1 MNNVDIAFKV
11 LKLFNDNNID
21 AYLVGGTSRDYLLYG
36 NFSDIDI
43 CSKGLPSVNEEILKD
58 YEISN
63 KDGKFYGVLK
73 YKVFDREIEVTTLR
87 KEGEYIKNRR
97 PKTIE
102 FIDSLYLDSLRR
114 DFTINAI
121 YIDVYE
127 NVYDYHNGIND
138 LNNKVIRMIGD
149 PLKRINE
156 DALRIL
162 RAIRFSS
169 YLNFEI
175 EENLK
180 ETILSNYNLVYSL
193 NKNTLRK
200 EINKFLLFKDLKEV
214 EYLFSKFNLKLGDL
228 YEY

>member
-1 MNNVDIAFKV
+1 MNNVDVAFKV
-11 LKLFNDNNID
+11 LKLFKDNNID

-58 YEISN
+58 YEMSN

-102 FIDSLYLDSLRR
+102 FIDSLYIDSLRR

-121 YIDVYE
+121 YIDAYK
-127 NVYDYHNGIND
+127 NVYDYHNGVND

-200 EINKFLLFKDLKEV
+200 EINKFLLFKDIKEV
-214 EYLFSKFNLKLGDL
+214 EDLFSKFNLKLGDL

>member
-11 LKLFNDNNID
+11 LKMFKDNNID

-58 YEISN
+58 YEMSN

-102 FIDSLYLDSLRR
+102 FIDSLYIDSLRR

-121 YIDVYE
+121 YIDAYK
-127 NVYDYHNGIND
+127 NVYDYHNGVND

-200 EINKFLLFKDLKEV
+200 EINKFLLFKDIKEV
-214 EYLFSKFNLKLGDL
+214 EDLFSKFNLKLGDL

>member
-58 YEISN
+58 YEMSN

-97 PKTIE
+97 PKSIE
-102 FIDSLYLDSLRR
+102 FIDSLYIDSLRR

-121 YIDVYE
+121 YIDAYK
-127 NVYDYHNGIND
+127 NVYDYHNGVND

-200 EINKFLLFKDLKEV
+200 EINKFLLFKDYKEV
-214 EYLFSKFNLKLGDL
+214 EDLFSKFNLKLGDL

>member
-43 CSKGLPSVNEEILKD
+43 CSKGLASVNEEILKD
-58 YEISN
+58 YEMSN

-102 FIDSLYLDSLRR
+102 FIDSLYIDSLRR

-121 YIDVYE
+121 YIDAYK
-127 NVYDYHNGIND
+127 NVYDYHNGVND

-200 EINKFLLFKDLKEV
+200 EINKFLLFKDIKEV
-214 EYLFSKFNLKLGDL
+214 EDLFSKFNLKLGDL

>member
-11 LKLFNDNNID
+11 LKLFKDNNID

-58 YEISN
+58 YEMSN

-97 PKTIE
+97 PKSIE
-102 FIDSLYLDSLRR
+102 FIDSLYIDSLRR

-121 YIDVYE
+121 YIDAYK
-127 NVYDYHNGIND
+127 NVYDYHNGVND

-193 NKNTLRK
+193 NKNTLKK
-200 EINKFLLFKDLKEV
+200 EIDKFLEFKRIDEIKEILLKYKIEL
-214 EYLFSKFNLKLGDL
+214 EKL

>member
-58 YEISN
+58 YEMSN

-97 PKTIE
+97 PKRIE
-102 FIDSLYLDSLRR
+102 FIDSLYIDSLRR

-121 YIDVYE
+121 YIDAYK
-127 NVYDYHNGIND
+127 NVYDYHNGVND

-200 EINKFLLFKDLKEV
+200 EINKFILFKDIKEV
-214 EYLFSKFNLKLGDL
+214 EDLFSKFNLKLGDL

>member
-11 LKLFNDNNID
+11 LRLFKDNNID

-58 YEISN
+58 YEMSN

-102 FIDSLYLDSLRR
+102 FIDSLYIDSLRR

-121 YIDVYE
+121 YIDANE
-127 NVYDYHNGIND
+127 NVYDYHNGVND

-169 YLNFEI
+169 YLNFKI

-200 EINKFLLFKDLKEV
+200 EINKFLLFKDIKEV
-214 EYLFSKFNLKLGDL
+214 EDLFSKFNLKLGDL

>member
-1 MNNVDIAFKV
+1 MNNVDVAFKV
-11 LKLFNDNNID
+11 LRLFKDNNID

-43 CSKGLPSVNEEILKD
+43 CSKALPSVNEEILKD
-58 YEISN
+58 YEMSN

-102 FIDSLYLDSLRR
+102 FIDSLYIDSLRR

-121 YIDVYE
+121 YIDAYK
-127 NVYDYHNGIND
+127 NVYDYHNGVND

-200 EINKFLLFKDLKEV
+200 EINKFLLFKDINEV
-214 EYLFSKFNLKLGDL
+214 EDLFSKFNLKLGDL

>member
-1 MNNVDIAFKV
+1 MSNVEIAFMV
-11 LKLFNDNNID
+11 LKLFKENNVD
-21 AYLVGGTSRDYLLYG
+21 AYLVGGTSRDFLLFG
-36 NFSDIDI
+36 NFNDIDI
-43 CSKGLPSVNEEILKD
+43 CSKGLPNVNEDILKE
-58 YEISN
+58 YELIN

-97 PKTIE
+97 PKSVE

-114 DFTINAI
+114 DFSINAI
-121 YIDVYE
+121 YIGVDN
-127 NVYDYHNGIND
+127 NVYDFHNGVND
-138 LNNKVIRMIGD
+138 LKNRVIRMIGD

-162 RAIRFSS
+162 RAIRLSS

-180 ETILSNYNLVYSL
+180 ETILSNSNLVYSL
-193 NKNTLRK
+193 NKNTLSK
-200 EINKFLLFKDLKEV
+200 EINKFLLFKDIKEV
-214 EYLFSKFNLKLGDL
+214 EKIFSEFNLKLGDL

>member
-1 MNNVDIAFKV
+1 MNNVDVAFKV
-11 LKLFNDNNID
+11 LKLFKDNNID

-58 YEISN
+58 YEMSN

-73 YKVFDREIEVTTLR
+73 YKVFNKEIEVTTLR

-102 FIDSLYLDSLRR
+102 FIDSLYIDSLRR

-121 YIDVYE
+121 YIDAYE
-127 NVYDYHNGIND
+127 NVYDYHNGVND

-200 EINKFLLFKDLKEV
+200 EINKFLLFKDIKEV
-214 EYLFSKFNLKLGDL
+214 EDLFSKFNLKLGDL

>member
-11 LKLFNDNNID
+11 LKLFKDNNID

-58 YEISN
+58 YEMSN

-73 YKVFDREIEVTTLR
+73 YKVFDREIEITTLR

-121 YIDVYE
+121 YIDAYK
-127 NVYDYHNGIND
+127 NVYDYHNGVND

-200 EINKFLLFKDLKEV
+200 EINKFLLFKDIKEV
-214 EYLFSKFNLKLGDL
+214 EDLFSKFNLKLGDL

>member
-1 MNNVDIAFKV
+1 MNSKEVAFKV
-11 LKLFNDNNID
+11 LNIFKEHNID

-36 NFSDIDI
+36 DFSDIDI
-43 CSKGLPSVNEEILKD
+43 CSKSVPDINKEVMKD
-58 YEISN
+58 YTLVS
-63 KDGKFYGVLK
+63 KDGLFYGVLK
-73 YKVFDREIEVTTLR
+73 YSVCDLDVEVTSLR
-87 KEGEYIKNRR
+87 KDGEYIKNRR
-97 PKTIE
+97 PSSIE
-102 FIDSLYLDSLRR
+102 FIDSLYVDSLRR

-121 YIDVYE
+121 YIDVYGK
-127 NVYDYHNGIND
+127 VFDFHDGVND
-138 LNNKVIRMIGD
+138 LNNKIIRMIGD
-149 PLKRINE
+149 CGFRIKE

-180 ETILSNYNLVYSL
+180 ESILSNGHLVYSL

-200 EINKFLLFKDLKEV
+200 EIDKFLKFKSIEEIEV
-214 EYLFSKFNLKLGDL
+214 ILNEFNLKLGDL

>member
-58 YEISN
+58 YEMSN

-102 FIDSLYLDSLRR
+102 FIDSLYIDSLRR

-121 YIDVYE
+121 YIDANE
-127 NVYDYHNGIND
+127 NVYDYHNGVND

-169 YLNFEI
+169 YLNFKI

-200 EINKFLLFKDLKEV
+200 EINKFLLFKDIKEV
-214 EYLFSKFNLKLGDL
+214 EDLFSKFNLKLGDL

>member
-1 MNNVDIAFKV
+1 MNNVDIAFRV
-11 LKLFNDNNID
+11 LKLFKDNNID

-43 CSKGLPSVNEEILKD
+43 CSKALPNVNEEVLKD
-58 YEISN
+58 FEMSN
-63 KDGKFYGVLK
+63 CDGKFYGVLK
-73 YKVFDREIEVTTLR
+73 YKVFDREIEITTLR

-97 PKTIE
+97 PKSIE
-102 FIDSLYLDSLRR
+102 FIDSLYIDSLRR

-121 YIDVYE
+121 CIDAYK
-127 NVYDYHNGIND
+127 NVYDYHNGVND

>member
-1 MNNVDIAFKV
+1 MNNVDVAFRV
-11 LKLFNDNNID
+11 LRLFKDNNID

-58 YEISN
+58 YEMSN

-102 FIDSLYLDSLRR
+102 FIDSLYIDSLRR

-121 YIDVYE
+121 YIDAYK

-200 EINKFLLFKDLKEV
+200 EINKFLLFKDIKEV
-214 EYLFSKFNLKLGDL
+214 EDLFSKFNLKLGDL

>member
-11 LKLFNDNNID
+11 LRLFKDNNID

-43 CSKGLPSVNEEILKD
+43 CSKGLPGVNEEILKD
-58 YEISN
+58 YEMSN

-73 YKVFDREIEVTTLR
+73 YKVDGLDVEVTTLR

-102 FIDSLYLDSLRR
+102 FIDSLYIDSLRR

-121 YIDVYE
+121 YIDANE
-127 NVYDYHNGIND
+127 NVYDYHNGVND

-200 EINKFLLFKDLKEV
+200 EINKFLLFKDIKEV
-214 EYLFSKFNLKLGDL
+214 EDLFSKFNLKLGDL

>member
-1 MNNVDIAFKV
+1 MNNVYIAFKV
-11 LKLFNDNNID
+11 LKLFKDNNID
-21 AYLVGGTSRDYLLYG
+21 AFLVGGTSRDYLLYG

-43 CSKGLPSVNEEILKD
+43 CSKGLPSVNEKILKD
-58 YEISN
+58 YEMSN

-102 FIDSLYLDSLRR
+102 FIDSLYIDSLRR

-121 YIDVYE
+121 YIDAYE
-127 NVYDYHNGIND
+127 NVYDYHNGVND

-200 EINKFLLFKDLKEV
+200 EINKFLLFKDIKEV
-214 EYLFSKFNLKLGDL
+214 EDLFSKFNLKLGDL

>member
-58 YEISN
+58 YEMSN

-102 FIDSLYLDSLRR
+102 FIDSLYIDSLRR

-121 YIDVYE
+121 YIDANE
-127 NVYDYHNGIND
+127 NVYDYHNGVND

-200 EINKFLLFKDLKEV
+200 EINKFLLFKDIKEV
-214 EYLFSKFNLKLGDL
+214 EDLFSKFNLKLGDL

>member
-21 AYLVGGTSRDYLLYG
+21 AYFVGGTSRDYLLYG

-58 YEISN
+58 YEMSN

-97 PKTIE
+97 PKSIE
-102 FIDSLYLDSLRR
+102 FIDSLYIDSLRR

-121 YIDVYE
+121 YIDAYK

-200 EINKFLLFKDLKEV
+200 EINKFLLFKDIKEV
-214 EYLFSKFNLKLGDL
+214 EDLFSKFNLKLGDL

>member
-11 LKLFNDNNID
+11 LRLFKDNNID

-58 YEISN
+58 YEMSN

-97 PKTIE
+97 PKSIE
-102 FIDSLYLDSLRR
+102 FIDSLYIDSLRR

-121 YIDVYE
+121 YIDAYK
-127 NVYDYHNGIND
+127 NVYDYHNGVND

-200 EINKFLLFKDLKEV
+200 EINKFLLFKDIKEV
-214 EYLFSKFNLKLGDL
+214 EDLFSKFNLKLGDL

>member
-58 YEISN
+58 YEMSN

-102 FIDSLYLDSLRR
+102 FIDSLYIDSLRR

-121 YIDVYE
+121 YIDAYK
-127 NVYDYHNGIND
+127 NVYDYHNGVND

-180 ETILSNYNLVYSL
+180 ETILSNSNLVYSL

-200 EINKFLLFKDLKEV
+200 EINKFLLFKDIKEV
-214 EYLFSKFNLKLGDL
+214 EDLFSKFNLKLGDL

>member
-11 LKLFNDNNID
+11 LRLFKDNNID

-58 YEISN
+58 YEMSN

-97 PKTIE
+97 PKSIE
-102 FIDSLYLDSLRR
+102 FIDSLYIDSLRR

-121 YIDVYE
+121 YIDAYK
-127 NVYDYHNGIND
+127 NVYDYHNGVND

-149 PLKRINE
+149 PLKKINE

-169 YLNFEI
+169 YLNFKI

-200 EINKFLLFKDLKEV
+200 EINKFLLFKDIKEV
-214 EYLFSKFNLKLGDL
+214 EDLFSKFNLKLGDL

>member
-11 LKLFNDNNID
+11 LNVFKDNKID
-21 AYLVGGTSRDYLLYG
+21 AYLVGGTSRDYLVYG
-36 NFSDIDI
+36 DFSDIDI
-43 CSKGLPSVNEEILKD
+43 CSKSVPDVNKEVMKD
-58 YEISN
+58 YNLVS
-63 KDGKFYGVLK
+63 KDGLFYGVLK
-73 YKVFDREIEVTTLR
+73 YNVDGLDVEVTSLR

-97 PKTIE
+97 PSSIE
-102 FIDSLYLDSLRR
+102 FIDSLYIDSLRR

-121 YIDVYE
+121 YIDAYK
-127 NVYDYHNGIND
+127 NVYDYHNGVND

-149 PLKRINE
+149 NELRIKE

-162 RAIRFSS
+162 RCIRFSS

-180 ETILSNYNLVYSL
+180 ETILSNYELVYSL
-193 NKNTLRK
+193 NRNTLRK
-200 EINKFLLFKDLKEV
+200 EIDKFLLFKSIDEVKYILKE
-214 EYLFSKFNLKLGDL
+214 FKLELGEL

>member
-1 MNNVDIAFKV
+1 MNNVDVAFKV

-73 YKVFDREIEVTTLR
+73 YKVFDREIEITTLR

-102 FIDSLYLDSLRR
+102 FIDSLYIDSLRR

-121 YIDVYE
+121 YIDAYE
-127 NVYDYHNGIND
+127 NVYDYHNGVND

-200 EINKFLLFKDLKEV
+200 EIGKFLLFKDIKEV
-214 EYLFSKFNLKLGDL
+214 EDLFSKFNLKLGDL

>member
-1 MNNVDIAFKV
+1 MNNVDIAFRV
-11 LKLFNDNNID
+11 LKMFKDNNID

-58 YEISN
+58 YEMSN

-121 YIDVYE
+121 YIDAYE
-127 NVYDYHNGIND
+127 NVYDYHNGVND
-138 LNNKVIRMIGD
+138 LKNKVIRMIGD

-200 EINKFLLFKDLKEV
+200 EINKFLLFKDIKEV
-214 EYLFSKFNLKLGDL
+214 EDLFSKFNLKLGDL

>member
-43 CSKGLPSVNEEILKD
+43 CSKGLPGVNEEILKD
-58 YEISN
+58 YEMSN

-73 YKVFDREIEVTTLR
+73 YKVDGLDVEVTTLR

-102 FIDSLYLDSLRR
+102 FIDSLYIDSLRR

-121 YIDVYE
+121 YIDANE
-127 NVYDYHNGIND
+127 NVYDYHNGVND

-169 YLNFEI
+169 YLNFKI

-200 EINKFLLFKDLKEV
+200 EINKFLLFKDIKEV
-214 EYLFSKFNLKLGDL
+214 EDLFSKFNLKLGDL

>member
-11 LKLFNDNNID
+11 LKLFKDNNID

-97 PKTIE
+97 PKSIE
-102 FIDSLYLDSLRR
+102 FIDSLYIDSLRR

-121 YIDVYE
+121 YIDAYK
-127 NVYDYHNGIND
+127 NVYDYHNGVND

-200 EINKFLLFKDLKEV
+200 EINKFLLFKDIKEV
-214 EYLFSKFNLKLGDL
+214 EDLFSKFNLKLGDL

>member
-73 YKVFDREIEVTTLR
+73 YKVDGLDVEVTTLR

-102 FIDSLYLDSLRR
+102 FIDSLYIDSLRR

-121 YIDVYE
+121 YIDAYK
-127 NVYDYHNGIND
+127 NVYDYHNGVND

-200 EINKFLLFKDLKEV
+200 EINKFLLFKDIKEV
-214 EYLFSKFNLKLGDL
+214 EDLFSKFNLKLGDL

>member
-11 LKLFNDNNID
+11 LKLFKDNNID

-58 YEISN
+58 YEMSN

-97 PKTIE
+97 PKSIE
-102 FIDSLYLDSLRR
+102 FIDSLYIDSLRR

-121 YIDVYE
+121 YIDAYK
-127 NVYDYHNGIND
+127 NVYDYHNGVND

-200 EINKFLLFKDLKEV
+200 EINKFLLFKDIKEV
-214 EYLFSKFNLKLGDL
+214 EDLFSKFNLKLGDL

>member
-58 YEISN
+58 YEMSN

-73 YKVFDREIEVTTLR
+73 YKVFAREIEVTTLR

-102 FIDSLYLDSLRR
+102 FIDSLYIDSLRR

-121 YIDVYE
+121 YIDANE
-127 NVYDYHNGIND
+127 NVYDYHNGVND

-169 YLNFEI
+169 YLNFKI

>member
-1 MNNVDIAFKV
+1 MNNVDVAFKV
-11 LKLFNDNNID
+11 LKMFKNNNID

-43 CSKGLPSVNEEILKD
+43 CSKGLPSVNEKILKD
-58 YEISN
+58 YEMSN

-102 FIDSLYLDSLRR
+102 FIDSLYIDSLRR

-121 YIDVYE
+121 YIDAYK
-127 NVYDYHNGIND
+127 NVYDYHNGVND

-169 YLNFEI
+169 YFTFEI

-200 EINKFLLFKDLKEV
+200 EINKFLFYKDIKEV
-214 EYLFSKFNLKLGDL
+214 EDLFSKFNLKLGDL

>member
-1 MNNVDIAFKV
+1 MNNVDVAFKV
-11 LKLFNDNNID
+11 LKMFKDNNID

-102 FIDSLYLDSLRR
+102 FIDSLYIDSLRR

-121 YIDVYE
+121 YIDAYK

-200 EINKFLLFKDLKEV
+200 EINKFLLFKDIKEV
-214 EYLFSKFNLKLGDL
+214 EDLFSKFNLKLGDL